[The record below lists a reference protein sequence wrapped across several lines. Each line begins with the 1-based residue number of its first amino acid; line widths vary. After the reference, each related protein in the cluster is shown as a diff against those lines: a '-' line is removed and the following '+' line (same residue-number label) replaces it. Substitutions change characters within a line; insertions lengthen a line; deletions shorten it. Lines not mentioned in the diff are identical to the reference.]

1 METEREENRP
11 HFDAPVPRQPD
22 RVVIEVRRSRW
33 ADSFPPV
40 KGFSEE
46 RMNAIYSA
54 LDIAHF
60 ALGESRQDICKDF
73 DAIAQKIPEM
83 KRSRA
88 AERAEEAR
96 HLKGKEKEEARNDAH
111 LLTQSA
117 EKFAAMDA
125 SDDRM
130 RRAVMLEF
138 TRRIHQDLPLVDQR
152 VAKLSP
158 TLYDTYKKTF
168 DKAASMYAFLEN
180 PADGPEKAR
189 STFIECAVEA
199 QGDME
204 KSIMLF
210 KNQVLSEA
218 FERGHRGQVDLDVI
232 TAGDHASK
240 DAPEEKASVIR
251 DVVGST
257 VSARATGRRQGADGL
272 SKEGVDHE
280 MISEETRKEEIRA
293 NKLLT
298 VLPIVAAEKLNDL
311 DYATYR
317 VLVDHVH
324 LLDWRQTEKGIAVK
338 AKSLDKLDDEN
349 TVAKVI
355 MDEMGYAHRRGA
367 STQIQNTLQ
376 KLNDILSDP
385 ELQVEPTMKV
395 IDRAGTPTED
405 LTRQIRERKSKG
417 RGKGGLE

>member
-1 METEREENRP
+1 METERAENRP
-11 HFDAPVPRQPD
+11 HFDAPTPVAPD
-22 RVVIEVRRSRW
+22 HVIIETRRARW

-46 RMNAIYSA
+46 RINAIYSA

-60 ALGESRQDICKDF
+60 ALGKSQQDIRKDF

-111 LLTQSA
+111 MLKQSA
-117 EKFAAMDA
+117 EKFAIMDA

-138 TRRIHQDLPLVDQR
+138 TRRINQDLPLIDQR

-218 FERGHRGQVDLDVI
+218 FERGHRGHADIDAI
-232 TAGDHASK
+232 TAGDHGGK
-240 DAPEEKASVIR
+240 DAPEEKAAVVR
-251 DVVGST
+251 DAVGST
-257 VSARATGRRQGADGL
+257 ATARATGRQQGADGL
-272 SKEGVDHE
+272 SKEGVDQE
-280 MISEETRKEEIRA
+280 MISKETRKEEIHA
-293 NKLLT
+293 NKLIT

-311 DYATYR
+311 DYATFR

-324 LLDWRQTEKGIAVK
+324 LLDWQQTEKGIAIK

-367 STQIQNTLQ
+367 SMQVQNTLQ
-376 KLNDILSDP
+376 KLNGILNDP
-385 ELQVEPTMKV
+385 AIYQVEPTMKV
-395 IDRAGTPTED
+395 LDRVGTPTED
-405 LTRQIRERKSKG
+405 LTRQIRDRKGK
-417 RGKGGLE
+417 GKGGLE

>member
-1 METEREENRP
+1 METERAENRP
-11 HFDAPVPRQPD
+11 HFDAPTPVAPD
-22 RVVIEVRRSRW
+22 HVIIETRRGRW

-60 ALGESRQDICKDF
+60 ALGKSQQDIRKDF

-111 LLTQSA
+111 MLKQSA
-117 EKFAAMDA
+117 EKFAIMDA

-138 TRRIHQDLPLVDQR
+138 TRRINQDLPLIDQR

-210 KNQVLSEA
+210 KNQVLSET
-218 FERGHRGQVDLDVI
+218 FERGHRGHADIDAI
-232 TAGDHASK
+232 TAGDHGGK
-240 DAPEEKASVIR
+240 DAPEEKAAVVR
-251 DVVGST
+251 DAVGST
-257 VSARATGRRQGADGL
+257 VTARATGRQQGVAGL
-272 SKEGVDHE
+272 NKEGVDQE
-280 MISEETRKEEIRA
+280 MISEETRKEEIQA
-293 NKLLT
+293 NKLIT

-324 LLDWRQTEKGIAVK
+324 LLDWQQTEKGIAIK

-367 STQIQNTLQ
+367 SIQVQNTLQ
-376 KLNDILSDP
+376 KLNGLLNDP
-385 ELQVEPTMKV
+385 AIHQVEPTMKV
-395 IDRAGTPTED
+395 LDRAGTPTED
-405 LTRQIRERKSKG
+405 LTRQIRERKGK
-417 RGKGGLE
+417 GKGGLE

>member
-1 METEREENRP
+1 METERAENRP
-11 HFDAPVPRQPD
+11 HFDAPTPVAPD
-22 RVVIEVRRSRW
+22 HVIIETRRARW

-60 ALGESRQDICKDF
+60 ALGKSQQDIRKDF

-111 LLTQSA
+111 MLKQSA
-117 EKFAAMDA
+117 EKFAIMDA

-138 TRRIHQDLPLVDQR
+138 TRRINQDLPLIDQR

-218 FERGHRGQVDLDVI
+218 FERGHRGHADIDAI
-232 TAGDHASK
+232 TPGDHGGK
-240 DAPEEKASVIR
+240 DAPAEKAAVVR
-251 DVVGST
+251 DAVGST
-257 VSARATGRRQGADGL
+257 VTARATGRQQGADGL
-272 SKEGVDHE
+272 SKEGVDQV
-280 MISEETRKEEIRA
+280 MISKETRKEEIQA
-293 NKLLT
+293 NKLIT

-311 DYATYR
+311 DYATFR

-324 LLDWRQTEKGIAVK
+324 LLDWQQTEKGIAVK

-355 MDEMGYAHRRGA
+355 VDEMGYAHRRGA
-367 STQIQNTLQ
+367 SMQVQNTLQ
-376 KLNDILSDP
+376 KLNGILNDP
-385 ELQVEPTMKV
+385 AIQQVEPTMKV
-395 IDRAGTPTED
+395 LDRVGTPTED
-405 LTRQIRERKSKG
+405 LTRQIRERKGK
-417 RGKGGLE
+417 GKGGLE

>member
-1 METEREENRP
+1 METERKENRP
-11 HFDAPVPRQPD
+11 HFDAPAPLQPD

-60 ALGESRQDICKDF
+60 ALGKSQQDIRKDF
-73 DAIAQKIPEM
+73 DAIAQQIPEM

-111 LLTQSA
+111 MLKQSA
-117 EKFAAMDA
+117 EKFAIMDA
-125 SDDRM
+125 SEDRM

-138 TRRIHQDLPLVDQR
+138 TRRINRNLPLIDQR

-168 DKAASMYAFLEN
+168 DKAASMYAFLET

-218 FERGHRGQVDLDVI
+218 FERGHRGQVDMDAI
-232 TAGDHASK
+232 TPGDHGGK

-251 DVVGST
+251 DAVGST
-257 VSARATGRRQGADGL
+257 VTARATGRQQGVAGL
-272 SKEGVDHE
+272 SKEGVDQE
-280 MISEETRKEEIRA
+280 MISEEIRKEEIQA
-293 NKLLT
+293 NKLIT

-311 DYATYR
+311 SYATYR

-324 LLDWRQTEKGIAVK
+324 LLDWQQTEKGIAIK

-367 STQIQNTLQ
+367 SMQVQNTLQ
-376 KLNDILSDP
+376 KLNAILNDP
-385 ELQVEPTMKV
+385 AIHQLEPTMKV
-395 IDRAGTPTED
+395 PDRVGTPTED
-405 LTRQIRERKSKG
+405 LTRQIRERKGK
-417 RGKGGLE
+417 GKGGLE

>member
-1 METEREENRP
+1 METERAENRP
-11 HFDAPVPRQPD
+11 HFDAPTPVAPD
-22 RVVIEVRRSRW
+22 HVIIETRRARW

-60 ALGESRQDICKDF
+60 ALGKSQQDIRKDF

-111 LLTQSA
+111 MLKQSA
-117 EKFAAMDA
+117 EKFAIMDA

-138 TRRIHQDLPLVDQR
+138 TRRINQDLPLIDQR

-218 FERGHRGQVDLDVI
+218 FERGHRGHADIDAI
-232 TAGDHASK
+232 TAGDHGGK
-240 DAPEEKASVIR
+240 DAPEEKAAVVR
-251 DVVGST
+251 DAVGST
-257 VSARATGRRQGADGL
+257 VTARATGRQQGADGL
-272 SKEGVDHE
+272 SKEGVDQE
-280 MISEETRKEEIRA
+280 MISKETRKEEIQA
-293 NKLLT
+293 NKLIT

-311 DYATYR
+311 DYATFR

-324 LLDWRQTEKGIAVK
+324 LLDWQQTEKGIAIK

-367 STQIQNTLQ
+367 SMQVQNTLQ
-376 KLNDILSDP
+376 KLNGILNDP
-385 ELQVEPTMKV
+385 AIQQVAPTLKV
-395 IDRAGTPTED
+395 LDRVGTPTED
-405 LTRQIRERKSKG
+405 LTRQISERKGK
-417 RGKGGLE
+417 GKGGLE

>member
-11 HFDAPVPRQPD
+11 HFDAPTPTAPD
-22 RVVIEVRRSRW
+22 RVVIETRRSRW

-40 KGFSEE
+40 KGFSED
-46 RMNAIYSA
+46 RMNTIYSA

-60 ALGESRQDICKDF
+60 ALGKSQQDIRKDF
-73 DAIAQKIPEM
+73 DAIAQHIPEM

-96 HLKGKEKEEARNDAH
+96 HLKGKEKKEARNDAH
-111 LLTQSA
+111 MLKQSA
-117 EKFAAMDA
+117 EKFAIMDA

-138 TRRIHQDLPLVDQR
+138 TRRINQDLPLIDQR

-168 DKAASMYAFLEN
+168 DKAASMYAFLET

-218 FERGHRGQVDLDVI
+218 FERGHRGQVDMDAI
-232 TAGDHASK
+232 TPGDHGGK

-251 DVVGST
+251 DAVGST
-257 VSARATGRRQGADGL
+257 VTARATGRQQGVAGL
-272 SKEGVDHE
+272 SKEGVDQE
-280 MISEETRKEEIRA
+280 MINEETRKEEIQA
-293 NKLLT
+293 NKLIT

-324 LLDWRQTEKGIAVK
+324 LLDWQQMEKGIAIK

-367 STQIQNTLQ
+367 SMQVQNTLQ
-376 KLNDILSDP
+376 KLNGLLNDP
-385 ELQVEPTMKV
+385 AIHQVEPTMKV
-395 IDRAGTPTED
+395 LDRAGTPTED
-405 LTRQIRERKSKG
+405 LTRQIRERKGK
-417 RGKGGLE
+417 GKGGLE

>member
-1 METEREENRP
+1 METERAENRP
-11 HFDAPVPRQPD
+11 HFDAPTPVAPD
-22 RVVIEVRRSRW
+22 HVIIETRRARW

-60 ALGESRQDICKDF
+60 ALGKSQQDIRKDF

-111 LLTQSA
+111 MLKQSA
-117 EKFAAMDA
+117 EKFAIMDA

-138 TRRIHQDLPLVDQR
+138 TRRINQDLPLIDQR

-218 FERGHRGQVDLDVI
+218 FERGHRGHADIDAI
-232 TAGDHASK
+232 TAGDHGGK
-240 DAPEEKASVIR
+240 DAPEEKAAVVR
-251 DVVGST
+251 DAVGST
-257 VSARATGRRQGADGL
+257 VTARATGRQQGAEGL
-272 SKEGVDHE
+272 SKEGVDQV
-280 MISEETRKEEIRA
+280 MISKETRKEEIHA
-293 NKLLT
+293 NKLIT

-311 DYATYR
+311 DYATFR

-324 LLDWRQTEKGIAVK
+324 LLDWQQTEKGIAVK

-355 MDEMGYAHRRGA
+355 MDDMGYAHRRGA
-367 STQIQNTLQ
+367 SMQVQNTLQ
-376 KLNDILSDP
+376 KLNGLLNDP
-385 ELQVEPTMKV
+385 AIQQVEPTMKV
-395 IDRAGTPTED
+395 LDRVGTPTED
-405 LTRQIRERKSKG
+405 LTRQIRERKGK
-417 RGKGGLE
+417 GKGGLE